1 MFFIHRFSNGTKV
14 INKGYLELFSL
25 PNVHYAIFYGIEYM
39 LWGSV
44 LTSFIAYF
52 LNSHY
57 SADLIRYSTIEQI
70 KDVLPVFAVSLTIA
84 AVMWLF
90 SLLDISV
97 YIQLPIQIIVGLTL
111 AFAVYERLRLPEY
124 LEVKRL
130 GLSALHKK

>member
-1 MFFIHRFSNGTKV
+1 M
-14 INKGYLELFSL
+14 
-25 PNVHYAIFYGIEYM
+25 A
-39 LWGSV
+39 
-44 LTSFIAYF
+44 
-52 LNSHY
+52 
-57 SADLIRYSTIEQI
+57 
-70 KDVLPVFAVSLTIA
+70 
-84 AVMWLF
+84 F